1 MFFFLLKNEYND
13 WKKWIS
19 SSTSWLSH
27 LSQILSFK
35 GIIGLVYLPTYIFNL
50 WELIL
55 NFVIYLLFLYS
66 FIISRYFSN
75 PKFVLICTYVLN
87 FPFSFISWFQRLYQV
102 LIWLFFNSVFT
113 VCLREDIEHDL
124 YLLPPGVF
132 KTLNILERAE
142 NHDWPPSSC
151 DFFESK

>member
-1 MFFFLLKNEYND
+1 MFFLLLKNEYND